1 MPRISELN
9 RTELR
14 EFLDRMLIY
23 TKSLTRHLHDAE
35 DLLQNS
41 LVKALS
47 KEDNFDGTHLKAWF
61 RTIVLNTFR
70 DNLRKYN
77 PVLPNNDD
85 FDAGADSSASLE
97 TEIILSD
104 LEKCM
109 ENYKER
115 DKEILFLVGKEYTS
129 DEIAEDMDMTPG
141 NVRQVLS
148 RKRPELDACLEG
160 KAA

>member
-47 KEDNFDGTHLKAWF
+47 KDNFDGTHLKAWF
-61 RTIVLNTFR
+61 RTIILNTFR

-85 FDAGADSSASLE
+85 FDAGGFLCISWNWNNSFWFRKMHGKLQRKGQGNF
-97 TEIILSD
+97 I
-104 LEKCM
+104 
-109 ENYKER
+109 
-115 DKEILFLVGKEYTS
+115 LVGKEYTS
-129 DEIAEDMDMTPG
+129 E
-141 NVRQVLS
+141 
-148 RKRPELDACLEG
+148 K
-160 KAA
+160 

>member
-47 KEDNFDGTHLKAWF
+47 KEDK
-61 RTIVLNTFR
+61 VL
-70 DNLRKYN
+70 
-77 PVLPNNDD
+77 
-85 FDAGADSSASLE
+85 
-97 TEIILSD
+97 
-104 LEKCM
+104 M
-109 ENYKER
+109 EPISKHGSE
-115 DKEILFLVGKEYTS
+115 
-129 DEIAEDMDMTPG
+129 
-141 NVRQVLS
+141 Q
-148 RKRPELDACLEG
+148 
-160 KAA
+160 